1 MSTLYLL
8 NYNNYYNRIVKK
20 EASLDKYFEA
30 APGYQTVQNVNF
42 VPNDYINTTQV
53 VNIPDSKIP
62 DYLIV
67 AEDNEIISRWFVVGA
82 TRTTYNQLKLDLH
95 RDVVVDNYDAAI
107 TATYFIEKAQLSDI
121 NDPAIY
127 NSEGNTFNQIKKQ
140 EILLK
145 DETGCPWIVGFIP
158 RDAFTI
164 SQKIKTSYPFDG
176 IEDGSFATISDYPYY
191 KYQNQEFAG
200 TSTNKEYGVGVAYKI
215 FTGNRTPPRDVSRY
229 FRFNQTG
236 AYIGYVEY
244 SSEDGKP
251 GYSSNTITH
260 GDDTVKWVV
269 SNYSGVISQMNN
281 YFDAALGNKVNSS
294 IIVNDFLREDG
305 KIYKDNNTGSYY
317 RVHVIDNGARDI
329 SQYVPVSSNLGILFT
344 NNVTLTGSGGMGTTF
359 TFTGSPNSKEFKVYT
374 SVHYYNIQLELLS
387 TQIEVDI
394 NAADNRYHLNDNPYD
409 MFCLP
414 YPDAGQAITIRKNGV
429 KYVTIN
435 RDASFNIATA
445 IAQESGSANIY
456 DVQLLPYCPV
466 RYIIQPDGS
475 LDIKDALISNVM
487 RTAGDTVQE
496 IASVVMWASTS
507 QFTVPRISVSIPQ
520 GNTVE
525 EKKIKNETEFW
536 RLCSPNY
543 NGVFEFKPT
552 MNGGIDY
559 IKIDCNYKPYSSY
572 IHASINFKQLYGSDF
587 NDSRGLICGGDFSLP
602 QVTSAWADY
611 QLQNK
616 NYQQMFDR
624 QIQNME
630 VKNDVAREQEKWQ
643 AASGV
648 IGATVQGGVSGMM
661 AAGPLGALAGLGTGA
676 ASLAG
681 GIRDMQLN
689 EKLRQEG
696 IDFAT
701 DMFNMNLENI
711 QALPQGLAKVSA
723 FTANNKVFIF
733 LEKYDATDIEKK
745 SLRQQ
750 IALRGMTVQR
760 IDTLSAYMKE
770 DIKTYIKARL
780 IRCKNFTD
788 DYHILAALAKEI
800 YEGVFI

>member
-67 AEDNEIISRWFVVGA
+67 AENNEIISRWFVVGA

-95 RDVVVDNYDAAI
+95 RDLVVDNYDAAI

-158 RDAFTI
+158 RDAFKT
-164 SQKIKTSYPFDG
+164 SQKIQTSYPFDG
-176 IEDGSFATISDYPYY
+176 IEDGSFATISEYPYY
-191 KYQNQEFAG
+191 KYQDQEFAG
-200 TSTNKEYGVGVAYKI
+200 TSTNKEYGVAVHWKDY
-215 FTGNRTPPRDVSRY
+215 TSNVRPPTDKNTY
-229 FRFNQTG
+229 FRFNDAG
-236 AYIGYVEY
+236 AYIGTES
-244 SSEDGKP
+244 SSESF
-251 GYSSNTITH
+251 GYALNY
-260 GDDTVKWVV
+260 TVRGGESTLTWIV
-269 SNYSGVISQMNN
+269 SKYPQIISTMNKQ
-281 YFDAALGNKVNSS
+281 FDAALGNEVNSS
-294 IIVNDFLREDG
+294 IVVNDFLHEDG
-305 KIYKDNNTGSYY
+305 KIYKDNNTGNYY
-317 RVHVIDNGARDI
+317 RVHIIDNGARAV
-329 SQYVPVSSNLGILFT
+329 SAFVPPSSNLGLNFQNFMT
-344 NNVTLTGSGGMGTTF
+344 YSGKVDAYSTGEI
-359 TFTGSPNSKEFKVYT
+359 TGSPTAKEFKIY
-374 SVHYYNIQLELLS
+374 SYIHYYNIQLELLS

-414 YPDAGQAITIRKNGV
+414 YPDAGQAITIKKNGV

-487 RTAGDTVQE
+487 RTAGSAVQE

-552 MNGGIDY
+552 MNGGVDY

-630 VKNDVAREQEKWQ
+630 AKNDVAREQEKWQ
-643 AASGV
+643 VASGV

-661 AAGPLGALAGLGTGA
+661 AAGPGGVLAGLGAGA

-696 IDFAT
+696 IDFAN
-701 DMFNMNLENI
+701 DMFNMNLKNI

-760 IDTLSAYMKE
+760 IDTLLAYMKE

-780 IRCKNFTD
+780 IRCENFTD